1 VEEARRDAGVSA
13 EDVDRIRE
21 VNAAVMAGDMGTVSE
36 RLHPEVVWEHNLGGG
51 SPEEGIYRGRESV
64 IALLERILEV
74 WEYLRAAPDEIRE
87 LGAGT
92 YRVSGRLRAKHATS
106 STEIVSPYV
115 QHFEMRDGL
124 LLKGTMTTG
133 PDRARDTESV
143 EGGRRGEAA

>member
-1 VEEARRDAGVSA
+1 VEEARRDAGVSD
-13 EDVDRIRE
+13 EDVD
-21 VNAAVMAGDMGTVSE
+21 
-36 RLHPEVVWEHNLGGG
+36 
-51 SPEEGIYRGRESV
+51 
-64 IALLERILEV
+64 RILEV
-74 WEYLRAAPDEIRE
+74 WEYLRAEPDEIRE

-124 LLKGTMTTG
+124 LFKGTMTTS

>member
-124 LLKGTMTTG
+124 LLKGTMTTS

>member
-21 VNAAVMAGDMGTVSE
+21 VNAAVMAGDMGNVSE

-74 WEYLRAAPDEIRE
+74 WEYLRAEPDEIRE

-92 YRVSGRLRAKHATS
+92 YRVSGRLRGKHATS

-124 LLKGTMTTG
+124 PLKGTMTTS